1 MKKQAFFFVFLLFIS
16 FGAFAQGSVNGKVID
31 AETRQPL
38 EGASVFAQNTT
49 IGGVTKNDGSFKL
62 SFNKGGYELVISFT
76 GYISQRLNVEGNG
89 DKTVEIALQKED
101 KSLSEV
107 VVRSTN
113 EVTDGWEKHGS
124 FFIEHFIGATPAAK
138 QTTLQNPEVLKF
150 YYYKRS
156 DKLKVLATEPLRIT
170 NNALGY
176 TLQYALDSFVYY
188 NKDFISSY
196 RGNCLYLPMEGDTA
210 QQQQWSAA
218 RQNVYTG
225 SRLHFLR
232 SYYDSTLKTE
242 GFTVDMLSSTDSKKF
257 DRLAD
262 PYDTAYYLVD
272 DSTAGVEL
280 FFPVKVSITYTKE
293 KPEPEYLRAMKF
305 PLNVQTQISYVNLSD
320 AILIME
326 NGYFIEQKSWVNQGY
341 WSWKN
346 LADQLPYDYE
356 GKLMK

>member
-1 MKKQAFFFVFLLFIS
+1 MKKQVYFFIS
-16 FGAFAQGSVNGKVID
+16 FLFITLTSLAQGSVNGHVID
-31 AETRQPL
+31 AESRQPL

-49 IGGVTKNDGSFKL
+49 IGAVTKNDGSFKL
-62 SFNKGGYELVISFT
+62 SLNKGGYELVISFT
-76 GYISQRLNVEGNG
+76 GYVSQRLNVEGKE

-107 VVRSTN
+107 VVRSSN
-113 EVTDGWEKHGS
+113 EVTDGWAKHGS
-124 FFIEHFIGATPAAK
+124 FFIEHFIGATPFAR
-138 QTTLQNPEVLKF
+138 QTILQNPEALKF

-188 NKDFISSY
+188 NKDFVSSY
-196 RGNCLYLPMEGDTA
+196 RGNCLYLPMEGDTV
-210 QQQQWSAA
+210 QQQKWAEGRKNA
-218 RQNVYTG
+218 YFG

-232 SYYDSTLKTE
+232 SYYDSILSSE
-242 GFTVDMLSSTDSKKF
+242 GFTVDMLSSTDAKKF
-257 DRLAD
+257 DRLAN

-280 FFPVKVSITYTKE
+280 FFPAKVSITYLKQ
-293 KPEPEYLRAMKF
+293 KPEAEYLRAMKY
-305 PLNVQTQISYVNLSD
+305 PANIKTQISYVHLTD

-326 NGYFIEQKSWVNQGY
+326 NGYFLEQKSWVNQGY

-346 LADQLPYDYE
+346 LADQLPYDYD
-356 GKLMK
+356 GRR

>member
-1 MKKQAFFFVFLLFIS
+1 MKKHLFFLFSIS
-16 FGAFAQGSVNGKVID
+16 FITLSGLTQGSVNGRVID

-49 IGGVTKNDGSFKL
+49 IGAVTANDGSFKL
-62 SFNKGGYELVISFT
+62 SFSKGGYELIISFT
-76 GYISQRLNVEGNG
+76 GYISQRLNVEGNEN
-89 DKTVEIALQKED
+89 KTVEIALQKED

-107 VVRSTN
+107 VVRSSN
-113 EVTDGWEKHGS
+113 EVMDGWEKHGS
-124 FFIEHFIGATPAAK
+124 FFIEHFIGATPFAK

-176 TLQYALDSFVYY
+176 TLQYSLDSFVYY

-196 RGNCLYLPMEGDTA
+196 RGNCLYLPMEGDTV
-210 QQQQWSAA
+210 QQQQWAA
-218 RQNVYTG
+218 TRRNAYAG

-232 SYYDSTLKTE
+232 SYYDSSLSAE
-242 GFTVDMLSSTDSKKF
+242 GFTVDILSSTDAKKF
-257 DRLAD
+257 DRIAN
-262 PYDTAYYLVD
+262 PYDTAYYLVN
-272 DSTAGVEL
+272 DSTADVEL
-280 FFPVKVSITYTKE
+280 FFPVKISITYTKE
-293 KPEPEYLRAMKF
+293 KPEPEYLQAMKF
-305 PLNVQTQISYVNLSD
+305 PANVKTQISYVDLKD
-320 AILIME
+320 AISIME

-356 GKLMK
+356 GR

>member
-1 MKKQAFFFVFLLFIS
+1 MKKHALFFIS
-16 FGAFAQGSVNGKVID
+16 MYFITLSVLAQGSVNGHVID

-49 IGGVTKNDGSFKL
+49 IGAVTKSDGSFKL

-76 GYISQRLNVEGNG
+76 GYVSQRLNVEGNE
-89 DKTVEIALQKED
+89 DKTVELALQKED

-107 VVRSTN
+107 VVRSSN
-113 EVTDGWEKHGS
+113 EVTDGWAKHGS
-124 FFIEHFIGATPAAK
+124 FFIENFIGATPFAK
-138 QTTLQNPEVLKF
+138 QTVLQNPEVLKF

-176 TLQYALDSFVYY
+176 TLQYALDSFVFY
-188 NKDFISSY
+188 NKNFISSY
-196 RGNCLYLPMEGDTA
+196 RGNCLYLPMEGDSA
-210 QQQQWSAA
+210 QQQQWAAA
-218 RQNVYTG
+218 RKNAYTG
-225 SRLHFLR
+225 SRLHFIR
-232 SYYDSTLKTE
+232 SYYDSTLSTE
-242 GFTVDMLSSTDSKKF
+242 GFTVDMLSSTDAKKF
-257 DRLAD
+257 DQLAN

-272 DSTAGVEL
+272 DSTADIEL

-293 KPEPEYLRAMKF
+293 KPATEYLQAMKF
-305 PLNVQTQISYVNLSD
+305 PANVKTQISYVNLTE

-326 NGYFIEQKSWVNQGY
+326 NGYFLEQKSWVNQGY

-346 LADQLPYDYE
+346 LADQLPYDYD
-356 GKLMK
+356 GRR

>member
-1 MKKQAFFFVFLLFIS
+1 MKKHVLFFISILFI
-16 FGAFAQGSVNGKVID
+16 ALTALAQGSVNGRIID
-31 AETRQPL
+31 AESRLPL

-49 IGGVTKNDGSFKL
+49 IGAVTKNDGSFKL
-62 SFNKGGYELVISFT
+62 SLNKGGYELVISFT
-76 GYISQRLNVEGNG
+76 GYVSQRLNVEGKE
-89 DKTVEIALQKED
+89 DKTIEIALQKED

-107 VVRSTN
+107 VVRSSN
-113 EVTDGWEKHGS
+113 EVTDGWEKHGR
-124 FFIEHFIGATPAAK
+124 FFIEHFIGATPSAK
-138 QTTLQNPEVLKF
+138 QTTLQNPEALKF

-156 DKLKVLATEPLRIT
+156 DKLKVLATEPLRIV

-188 NKDFISSY
+188 NKDFVSSY
-196 RGNCLYLPMEGDTA
+196 RGNCLYLPMEGDSA
-210 QQQQWSAA
+210 QQQQWAEA
-218 RQNVYTG
+218 RKNAYAG

-232 SYYDSTLKTE
+232 SYYDSTLSAE
-242 GFTVDMLSSTDSKKF
+242 GFTVDMLSSTDAKKF
-257 DRLAD
+257 DQLAN

-293 KPEPEYLRAMKF
+293 KPELEYLQAMKF
-305 PLNVQTQISYVNLSD
+305 PANVKTQISYVNFTD

-346 LADQLPYDYE
+346 LADQLPYDYD
-356 GKLMK
+356 GKR

>member
-1 MKKQAFFFVFLLFIS
+1 MRKQSFLFIPI
-16 FGAFAQGSVNGKVID
+16 FFMTLTALAQGSVTGHVID
-31 AETRQPL
+31 AESRQPL

-49 IGGVTKNDGSFKL
+49 IGAITKSDGSFKL
-62 SFNKGGYELVISFT
+62 SFNKGGYELVISYT
-76 GYISQRLNVEGNG
+76 GYVSQRLNVEGKE
-89 DKTVEIALQKED
+89 DKTVEIVLQKED

-113 EVTDGWEKHGS
+113 EVTDGWAKHGS
-124 FFIEHFIGATPAAK
+124 FFIEHFIGATPFAK
-138 QTTLQNPEVLKF
+138 QTILQNPEVLKF

-210 QQQQWSAA
+210 QQQKWTEA
-218 RQNVYTG
+218 RKNAYSG

-232 SYYDSTLKTE
+232 SYYDSTLSAE
-242 GFTVDMLSSTDSKKF
+242 GFTVDLLSSTDSKKF
-257 DRLAD
+257 DQLAN
-262 PYDTAYYLVD
+262 PYDTVYYLVD
-272 DSTAGVEL
+272 DSTASVEL
-280 FFPVKVSITYTKE
+280 FFPVKVSITYTKQ
-293 KPEPEYLRAMKF
+293 KPEPEYLQAMKM
-305 PLNVQTQISYVNLSD
+305 PLNVKTQISYVNLTD
-320 AILIME
+320 GILIME

-356 GKLMK
+356 ENK